1 MMQSMLIHNLSKCV
15 AASLFAAPALLAQE
29 NPDAVANKLL
39 GGDKDAAASAATAA
53 QVGKNEAI
61 YKEHYRLKAIFEMA
75 EGDDAS
81 KSGDYKKAAAKYR
94 AAIQNFK
101 LVSNNS
107 PEILA
112 QVQAAN
118 QKIAEAQ
125 SVLAMK
131 LEASAREQTS
141 TQLFDEAVDSLKLAI
156 EADSTRKH
164 DFDARI
170 AKLQTMA
177 EKTRMVESVNAK
189 GYKEEEVKR
198 TRKANVNIDQAK
210 ILYSDR
216 RFMDAKEVAEQV
228 LVEDPYNVE
237 ATQII
242 SRCNLRV
249 SESGRLRRESV
260 VAERV
265 AEVEWKWSLPIPASS
280 TSVTTNLNANKNA
293 IPVNNDSAS
302 INDKFK
308 NIIIP
313 KVKYENLTIEE
324 VIEKVKRAARE
335 QDPDKKGINIILSLK
350 STTPAPST
358 ETAVAA
364 PDAFPAGPA
373 IPVAPVDLNAA
384 PVAVDGTPL
393 ADPAAPV
400 PVEEGHLINLE
411 LDNIPVGELIRYICQ
426 NAGLKYKIDGN
437 LVKIASA
444 DVQILDMETKFFPV
458 PAGFL
463 DLVTRTHADGGGLG
477 DGGPAAGPAAVPDAT
492 GAAPEGDAVRQHF
505 VDFGVKFD
513 TGANVT
519 FIQSV
524 NQLVVTNTA
533 EELRKVEQIINQL
546 TPTAQQ
552 VVIESKFVEIA
563 QNELEEL
570 GFQWDI
576 NAVNDGDTI
585 NGTVTSA
592 AGSTIQSPAFAGRG
606 AGDVTIDRN
615 YNANSSGKSSLSKV
629 LGSGVHFD
637 RTGDLTSATANDGLG
652 SSVRNLNSV
661 LSATSV
667 GGDSGYSPAALG
679 FSVVLGDYTMKALV
693 RALDQRDNKDVLNA
707 PKVTAQSGQTAIIR
721 VVQER
726 YFPTEWE
733 KPTVDVAAGGNNGG
747 AATQSIKPSK
757 PTFGEPTDIGVVMTV
772 TPTIDPDG
780 YSIDLEI
787 KPQVKEFLFYDTR
800 FNSDI
805 FVAGVGGITA
815 HFEMPVFETRSI
827 ETKVKLWDGETL
839 ALGGMVRDNTVTY
852 EDKIPYLGDIP
863 YLGFLFSSK
872 GSRTLKRNLLIFVT
886 SRIITP
892 AGIPVRPNN
901 IRGLPD
907 FKRL

>member
-1 MMQSMLIHNLSKCV
+1 MQSMLIHNLSKCV

-39 GGDKDAAASAATAA
+39 GGDKEAAASTATAT
-53 QVGKNEAI
+53 QVGKNEVI

-75 EGDDAS
+75 EGEDAS
-81 KSGDYKKAAAKYR
+81 KGGDYKKAAAKYR

-112 QVQAAN
+112 QVQVAN
-118 QKIAEAQ
+118 QKISEAQ
-125 SVLAMK
+125 SVLGTK

-156 EADSTRKH
+156 EADQTRKH
-164 DFDARI
+164 EFELRI
-170 AKLQTMA
+170 AKLQTLA

-198 TRKANVNIDQAK
+198 TRKANVNLDQAK

-265 AEVEWKWSLPIPASS
+265 AEVEWKWSLPIPSSS
-280 TSVTTNLNANKNA
+280 TSVTTNMNSGKNA
-293 IPVNNDSAS
+293 IPVNNDEAA
-302 INDKFK
+302 INNKFN

-350 STTPAPST
+350 NTAAAAAPGT
-358 ETAVAA
+358 EVVAA
-364 PDAFPAGPA
+364 PDAVPAVPA
-373 IPVAPVDLNAA
+373 VP
-384 PVAVDGTPL
+384 
-393 ADPAAPV
+393 ADPAAAVLP
-400 PVEEGHLINLE
+400 PADAAADAGAPAPADGHLINLE

-437 LVKIASA
+437 LVKIASP
-444 DVQILDMETKFFPV
+444 DVQIVEMDTKFFPV

-463 DLVTRTHADGGGLG
+463 DLVTATSAAPGLG
-477 DGGPAAGPAAVPDAT
+477 DPDPAAVP
-492 GAAPEGDAVRQHF
+492 AAPAAGAGGADGDAVRQHF
-505 VDFGVKFD
+505 SDFGVKQEA
-513 TGANVT
+513 GSNVA

-524 NQLVVTNTA
+524 NQLVVTNTP

-576 NAVNDGDTI
+576 NQVADGDTI

-592 AGSTIQSPAFAGRG
+592 AGSTIQSPQFAGRG
-606 AGDVTIDRN
+606 ANATTIDRN
-615 YNANSSGKSSLSKV
+615 YNANGSGKSALSKV

-661 LSATSV
+661 LAATSV
-667 GGDSGYSPAALG
+667 GADSGYSPAALG
-679 FSVVLGDYTMKALV
+679 FSVVIGDYTMKCLV

-726 YFPTEWE
+726 YFPTEWD
-733 KPTVDVAAGGNNGG
+733 KPGVDVAAGGNNGG
-747 AATQSIKPSK
+747 AAVQTVTPSK
-757 PTFGEPTDIGVVMTV
+757 PVFGEPTDIGVVMTV

-805 FVAGVGGITA
+805 FVAGIGGITA

-863 YLGFLFSSK
+863 YLGFIFSSK